1 MLENYELGNYEKEEV
16 KINVVWAN
24 VFAIIMI
31 IPVIIIFGIP
41 YVFIWKETLVNDIVA
56 SSYSLR
62 FWLAL
67 IGGIILHELIHGSFW
82 AIFTKEGFKSI
93 KFGIMPASKL
103 FSPYCHCKEPLKLN
117 HYRLGAIMPLMIL
130 GIIPTIISI
139 CIGSLFLFALGI
151 IFITAAGGDILL
163 FQKTLK
169 ESKDSLIFDHP
180 SDVGY
185 DIYRLKS
192 NE

>member
-1 MLENYELGNYEKEEV
+1 MLENYEKEEV
-16 KINVVWAN
+16 IINIVWAN
-24 VFAIIMI
+24 VLAIIMI
-31 IPVIIIFGIP
+31 IPIIIIFGIP
-41 YVFIWKETLVNDIVA
+41 YFFIWKETVVSSIGA
-56 SSYSLR
+56 SSSSSR
-62 FWLAL
+62 FWFLPFL
-67 IGGIILHELIHGSFW
+67 IGGIILHELIHG
-82 AIFTKEGFKSI
+82 IFFAMFAKEGFKSI

-103 FSPYCHCKEPLKLN
+103 FTPYCHCKEPLKLN
-117 HYRLGAIMPLMIL
+117 HYRLAAIMPLIIL

-180 SDVGY
+180 SEIGY
-185 DIYRLKS
+185 YLYRLKS